1 MDEPELKIDF
11 FFFSPACAYQI
22 HFIHSPHVHY
32 FVISEMK
39 VKEGL

>member
-11 FFFSPACAYQI
+11 FFPPCAYQI